1 MVETMT
7 EVTTDRLGSVE
18 RDTLMAVAFESIAYG
33 LDNGC
38 APETKLDTYPEP
50 LRQERAS
57 FVTLN
62 KHGMLRGCIGHLE
75 AFQPLV
81 KDVADNA
88 YAAAFRDPRFP
99 PLKRSELS
107 SIELHISILTPS
119 VPLEFTSEAELLA
132 QLRPGRDGLILKEGY
147 NRGTFLPSVW
157 DSLPQPED
165 FLRQL
170 KRKAGLPENHWSG
183 SVQIFR
189 YETESFSSRPEDQPQ
204 KG

>member
-1 MVETMT
+1 
-7 EVTTDRLGSVE
+7 
-18 RDTLMAVAFESIAYG
+18 
-33 LDNGC
+33 
-38 APETKLDTYPEP
+38 
-50 LRQERAS
+50 
-57 FVTLN
+57 
-62 KHGMLRGCIGHLE
+62 
-75 AFQPLV
+75 
-81 KDVADNA
+81 
-88 YAAAFRDPRFP
+88 
-99 PLKRSELS
+99 
-107 SIELHISILTPS
+107 
-119 VPLEFTSEAELLA
+119 
-132 QLRPGRDGLILKEGY
+132 PGRDGLILKEGY